1 MKHCSEFEF
10 DSLLRGRLDWK
21 GRLACLLHLA
31 ICPQCRSRYRQV
43 RNDESFIISLRES
56 VVLMDNADF
65 DARRIEKNCSI
76 NVK

>member
-1 MKHCSEFEF
+1 MKHCSEFEL
-10 DSLLRGRLDWK
+10 DSLLRRRLDWQ
-21 GRLACLLHLA
+21 RRFACLLHLA
-31 ICPQCRSRYRQV
+31 ICPQCRARYRQV
-43 RNDESFIISLRES
+43 RNDESFIVNLRES